1 MKLEPI
7 EVATAI
13 IAIEMPLANSNSNLT
28 NPLDQTK
35 TLLANYQI

>member
-1 MKLEPI
+1 MKLVPI

-13 IAIEMPLANSNSNLT
+13 IAIKMPLANSNLT